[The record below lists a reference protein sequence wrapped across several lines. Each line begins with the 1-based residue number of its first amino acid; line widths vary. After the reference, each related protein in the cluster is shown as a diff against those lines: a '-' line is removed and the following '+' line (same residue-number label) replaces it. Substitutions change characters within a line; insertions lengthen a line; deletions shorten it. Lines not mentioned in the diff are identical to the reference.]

1 MKQVSKS
8 EFNRMSCQEIKEGE
22 CLELTSDGNHV
33 AYIVVGAVEDMKV
46 QIVGRMSQIEAMRGF

>member
-8 EFNRMSCQEIKEGE
+8 QFNAMSCQKVKEGE

-46 QIVGRMSQIEAMRGF
+46 QIVARISQIDAMRGF